1 MVTLPGDV
9 CMEQSRQRDVN
20 DLPDD
25 IYTIPDMMDVCQVQN
40 SEGEKQVSGS
50 FRRRGKREMGVNSC
64 GKETHYVS
72 KRWEN
77 YVEKNSR

>member
-40 SEGEKQVSGS
+40 SEGEKQVSGKLQKK
-50 FRRRGKREMGVNSC
+50 GEKRNGGQFLWKRDPLHFKEMGELC
-64 GKETHYVS
+64 
-72 KRWEN
+72 
-77 YVEKNSR
+77 